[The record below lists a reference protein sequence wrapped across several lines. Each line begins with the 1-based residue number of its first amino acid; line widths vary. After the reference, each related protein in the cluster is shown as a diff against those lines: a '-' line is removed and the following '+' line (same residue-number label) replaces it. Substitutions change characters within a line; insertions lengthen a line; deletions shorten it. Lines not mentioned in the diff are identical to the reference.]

1 MGCTHCDCPKPK
13 LYSIPNGPVIDL
25 LAIVMDFRLPEQRIA
40 VLAYSIQAM
49 ENGRIVSASALQIE
63 ERTALVETV
72 MWQRADQ
79 RN

>member
-1 MGCTHCDCPKPK
+1 
-13 LYSIPNGPVIDL
+13 
-25 LAIVMDFRLPEQRIA
+25 MDFWLSEQRIA

-49 ENGRIVSASALQIE
+49 ENGRIVDASALQIE